1 VSAFTKF
8 YFRPSKDE
16 WVHAVA
22 APDRE
27 IGCGI
32 YGRVEE
38 KGKPVA
44 RAMVMLLRA
53 EGEHGGI
60 PISSVIT
67 DEEGDFAFGPLE
79 AGQLYVIKIFCDG
92 VKLRELELSV

>member
-1 VSAFTKF
+1 MSAFTKF

-22 APDRE
+22 SPDKE
-27 IGCGI
+27 SGSGI

-38 KGKPVA
+38 KGVPVA
-44 RAMVMLLRA
+44 RAMVLLLRA
-53 EGEHGGI
+53 EGERSGK
-60 PISSVIT
+60 PLSSVIT

-79 AGQLYVIKIFCDG
+79 AGQLYVIKIFRDG
-92 VKLRELELSV
+92 VKLRELELTV